1 MSSLSKLANNLTPKK
16 GAPWPIFSEKFP
28 LKVKLIDPAIHI
40 DLDKELE
47 FAIREA
53 GDELK
58 GRTEAKCL
66 MTHWQMHKDY
76 QCFSMVGDA
85 AITVADSC
93 PLAKRTLSDGTPEKV
108 PLYIKE
114 SWGLIYE
121 REQYTN
127 RHTHWPSLWAYT
139 YCVKACKDCA
149 PLVFPTGTTEK
160 SPNGIAVSPQAGQ
173 IILWPAWLNHY
184 VGVHGCDH
192 DRIMVAGNL
201 DVGWHL

>member
-16 GAPWPIFSEKFP
+16 GPGWPIFSEKFP
-28 LKVKLIDPAIHI
+28 LKVKLIDPAIHVQ
-40 DLDKELE
+40 LDEKLE
-47 FAIREA
+47 AAIIEA
-53 GDELK
+53 GDALD

-66 MTHWQMHKDY
+66 MTHWQMHESY
-76 QCFSMVGDA
+76 QSFRMIGDA
-85 AITVADSC
+85 AITIANSC
-93 PLAKRTLSDGTPEKV
+93 PLAKRTLPDGTPERV

-127 RHTHWPSLWAYT
+127 R
-139 YCVKACKDCA
+139 VKACENCA
-149 PLVFPTGTTEK
+149 PLVFPTVTSEPYGM
-160 SPNGIAVSPQAGQ
+160 AVKPQAGQ
-173 IILWPAWLNHY
+173 IIVWPAWLNHF

-192 DRIMVAGNL
+192 ERIMIAGNL

>member
-1 MSSLSKLANNLTPKK
+1 MKLSALSNLSSSFKPRV
-16 GAPWPIFSEKFP
+16 GGWPTFSEKFP
-28 LKVKLIDPAIHI
+28 LKVKLLDPAIHI

-76 QCFSMVGDA
+76 QSFSMIGDA

-93 PLAKRTLSDGTPEKV
+93 PLAKRTLPDGTPEKV

-114 SWGLIYE
+114 SWGLIYKK
-121 REQYTN
+121 EQYAN
-127 RHTHWPSLWAYT
+127 RHTHWPSLWSYT
-139 YCVKACKDCA
+139 YCVKANKCCT
-149 PLVFPTGTTEK
+149 PLVFPTATNNLKIVPET
-160 SPNGIAVSPQAGQ
+160 GQ
-173 IILWPAWLNHY
+173 LILFPAWVMHE
-184 VGVHGCDH
+184 VHEQTCDH
-192 DRIMVAGNL
+192 ERIMISGNL
-201 DVGWHL
+201 DVNWK